1 MEYIFLA
8 FNLFKFTSRDSCAL
22 FIVSVGEGKSTV
34 EERKINLS
42 IMNSVFD
49 CDASLGQDAKN
60 FAPKI
65 EVLKSPKIHQS
76 HS

>member
-1 MEYIFLA
+1 MYFWPSTF
-8 FNLFKFTSRDSCAL
+8 FNSLHMSCAL
-22 FIVSVGEGKSTV
+22 FIVSVGDGRSTV

-42 IMNSVFD
+42 ITNSVFD
-49 CDASLGQDAKN
+49 CDASLGQDNNN
-60 FAPKI
+60 FATKI